1 MLTFNDW
8 KETFDSKQG
17 AFIETI
23 WAAMHF
29 RNGEKEHDRE
39 INMKIAEAYAD
50 YVTEIERLAEK
61 SGATEEMRT
70 MAIRTTKEKKKE
82 IWERRDE
89 AEATINKICE
99 DILKESKEK

>member
-1 MLTFNDW
+1 MPTFNDW

-61 SGATEEMRT
+61 SGVTEEMRT
-70 MAIRTTKEKKKE
+70 LAIQAAKKKKKE
-82 IWERRDE
+82 IWAQQDE
-89 AEATINKICE
+89 TEATINKICE
-99 DILKESKEK
+99 DILKESKEN

>member
-1 MLTFNDW
+1 MTFNGW

-61 SGATEEMRT
+61 SGVTEEMRT
-70 MAIRTTKEKKKE
+70 LAIQAAKEKKD
-82 IWERRDE
+82 IWEQRDE
-89 AEATINKICE
+89 AEATIKQICE
-99 DILKESKEK
+99 DIRAGR

>member
-70 MAIRTTKEKKKE
+70 LAIRTTKEKKKE
-82 IWERRDE
+82 IWEQQDE
-89 AEATINKICE
+89 AEADADRALFKA
-99 DILKESKEK
+99 LRKF